1 MMNNRLT
8 VFSKP
13 WTEEV
18 GIEQLADIV
27 AGLGLDGVELA
38 VRPGYQVTPADIA
51 AGLPRAAK
59 IFRERGLFI
68 GSVAADTDEKTI
80 AACGEAGV
88 SIIRICVGID
98 MTIGY
103 RASEEKLRRGFDA
116 LIPALDKHGVA
127 IGVQNHCDF
136 MVGSAIGLMHL
147 IEQYD
152 PKHVCAVLDPA
163 HCAVDGEPPAMALD
177 IVWSHLGM
185 INFKSAAH
193 WRVNGPDEEEA
204 RWKVIW
210 TTSQHSGYS
219 WRTMVAELRKSGYA
233 GTICL
238 PAEYSNTDFNR
249 QLMGNDAIAPLT
261 KDIAYL
267 KKLLAE
273 GNDATS
279 VKQSTNWKSTGEK

>member
-1 MMNNRLT
+1 MNNRLT

-38 VRPGYQVTPADIA
+38 VRPEYQVTPADIE

-88 SIIRICVGID
+88 PIIRICVGID

-210 TTSQHSGYS
+210 TTAQHSGYS
-219 WRTMVAELRKSGYA
+219 WRTMVAELRKRGYP

-238 PAEYSNTDFNR
+238 PAEYSNTDFNG